1 MCGES
6 VYGRM
11 KDFYGQYAFYHGGA
25 INGFMSDVYYFPK
38 LDISIGRCL
47 WPNLGTISGA
57 NFRRVTKP
65 YCTTLKYP

>member
-11 KDFYGQYAFYHGGA
+11 KDFYGQSAFYHGGA

-38 LDISIGRCL
+38 LDISIGVFGEIWARYRVL
-47 WPNLGTISGA
+47 ISGE
-57 NFRRVTKP
+57 
-65 YCTTLKYP
+65 